1 MGFYLRKSFK
11 QIKRG
16 FSMKK
21 LITIILLLLVINPV
35 FAGNLL
41 QQEFETKKQ
50 QEAAMDSRLYNISK
64 EQLLYND
71 YIGYLNGQ
79 KAFYGGLVYGLKNEN
94 KNSLDF
100 KYINLM
106 YQQYNAR
113 IQATNPQLFRLQKII
128 VDDDDYKLLKDE
140 TKEGIAAFNL
150 LAY

>member
-1 MGFYLRKSFK
+1 M
-11 QIKRG
+11 KR
-16 FSMKK
+16 
-21 LITIILLLLVINPV
+21 IILIILVIFLALPC